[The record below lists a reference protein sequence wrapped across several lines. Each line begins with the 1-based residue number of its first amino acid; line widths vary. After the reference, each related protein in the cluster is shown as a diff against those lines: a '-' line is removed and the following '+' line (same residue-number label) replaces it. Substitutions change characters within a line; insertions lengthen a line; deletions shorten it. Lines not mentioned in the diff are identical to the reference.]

1 MIGYLKGN
9 VTHLYNE
16 YCFIDVQG
24 VGYRVFISAA
34 TRQELGLNAAVTL
47 YTHLNV
53 REDALLLYGFYSQ
66 DEYDLFQHLIAITGV
81 GPKVALGVLSAISP
95 GEFRAAVSQQNA
107 ALLTRIP
114 GIGKKTAER
123 MILELKDKL
132 GMAEGAAA
140 FAGRDSIGRAVP
152 QDSVQEALAA
162 LVALGYSQGEAGTT
176 LSKVNAEGLPVQELI
191 RLALKE
197 LSRR

>member
-1 MIGYLKGN
+1 MIGYLKGT

-34 TRQELGLNAAVTL
+34 TRQELSLNAAVTL
-47 YTHLNV
+47 FTYLNV
-53 REDALLLYGFYSQ
+53 REDALLLYGFHNQ
-66 DEYDLFQHLIAITGV
+66 EEYDLFQHLIAITGV

-95 GEFRAAVSQQNA
+95 AEFCAAVSQKNA

-132 GMAEGAAA
+132 GMPEGAALP
-140 FAGRDSIGRAVP
+140 AGRDTLGRGVP
-152 QDSVQEALAA
+152 QDSLQEALAA
-162 LVALGYSQGEAGTT
+162 LVALGYSQGEAAAAV
-176 LSKVNAEGLPVQELI
+176 SRVNAEGLPVQELI
-191 RLALKE
+191 KLALKE